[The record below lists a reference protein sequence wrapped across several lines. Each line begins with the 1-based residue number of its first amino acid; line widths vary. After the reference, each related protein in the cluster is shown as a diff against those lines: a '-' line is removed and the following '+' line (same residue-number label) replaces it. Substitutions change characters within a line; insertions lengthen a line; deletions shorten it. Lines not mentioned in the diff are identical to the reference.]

1 MKILASIMDDMEKW
15 GVLIKPEKVGVV
27 HTCTVHMYTPF
38 ILVPKDD
45 DKFRLVTDFRSIQG
59 NVMPLP
65 TVMPTVSDAI
75 TALSSSDFH
84 IELDFSNYYCK
95 ILSRESTQK
104 NCFFGVL

>member
-1 MKILASIMDDMEKW
+1 MEKW

-84 IELDFSNYYCK
+84 IELDFSNYYWQNP
-95 ILSRESTQK
+95 IPREYSEKLLFWGPVTSI
-104 NCFFGVL
+104 